1 MGLATGNQWKP
12 FLGNFVAGQLLQD
25 LAKRNDTIYD
35 TPFSAGSRAALL
47 ASRGIVSL
55 RVPEEWCGDVVI
67 PKTIDGVETPI
78 TFLSFGDCSRYVW
91 IEARFTVD
99 PKAKSSHGD
108 LRHFRA
114 RSPARSR
121 RPSMTAEVP

>member
-12 FLGNFVAGQLLQD
+12 VLGNFVVGQLLQD
-25 LAKRNDTIYD
+25 LAKRNDT
-35 TPFSAGSRAALL
+35 PFLAGSRAALL

-67 PKTIDGVETPI
+67 PKTIEGVETPI
-78 TFLSFGDCSRYVW
+78 TFLSFGDCARCVW

-99 PKAKSSHGD
+99 SKAKSSHGG